1 MTNHEF
7 YVDRTIAEA
16 QGECKKQGF
25 KSLDEF
31 LAAEHKWTPEYA
43 VGDIVAFKFGDAAM
57 IVKIDHER
65 DGYACV
71 GFTYTA
77 STLLPVFVGEGKLE
91 DKKLVVSAIH
101 NLPEIS
107 VGEKIGRIECKE
119 FLDAIS
125 EHL

>member
-1 MTNHEF
+1 MKNHEF

-31 LAAEHKWTPEYA
+31 LAAEHKWTPAYA
-43 VGDIVAFKFGDAAM
+43 VGDIVATKYGDTAM
-57 IVKIDHER
+57 IVKINHER

-71 GFTYTA
+71 SLGYAA
-77 STLLPVFVGEGKLE
+77 STLLHAFVNEGKFK
-91 DKKLVVSAIH
+91 DKKLVVSVLH
-101 NLPEIS
+101 NLSES
-107 VGEKIGRIECKE
+107 VVGAKLGRIECKE